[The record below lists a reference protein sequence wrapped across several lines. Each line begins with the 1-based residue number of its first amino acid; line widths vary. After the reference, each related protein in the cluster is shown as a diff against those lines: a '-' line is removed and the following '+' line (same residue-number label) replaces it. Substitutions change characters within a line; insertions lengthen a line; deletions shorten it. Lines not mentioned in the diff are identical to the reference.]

1 VPYATVSAL
10 EEWLAPEP
18 APANAVRLLT
28 RASTAIDRA
37 LHGLAYDRTDPDVL
51 KTLSDAC
58 VQQVQWVIDRG
69 DETGALEDVQS
80 MSTGQR
86 SFTRRAPRNDAG
98 GQSARLCR
106 AAADVLIASGHFDRF
121 VWVEG

>member
-1 VPYATVSAL
+1 MPYATVSDL
-10 EEWLAPEP
+10 EAWLAPEP

-37 LHGLAYDRTDPDVL
+37 LHGIAYDTASTEVQE
-51 KTLSDAC
+51 TLTNAC
-58 VQQVQWVIDRG
+58 VQQVHWMIERG
-69 DETGALEDVQS
+69 DETGAQDDVQS

-86 SFTRRAPRNDAG
+86 SFTRRTVGQNA
-98 GQSARLCR
+98 GQSPRLCR
-106 AAADVLIASGHFDRF
+106 AAADVLLASGLFKGF